1 MRISEIAARS
11 GVPVTTLRYYDT
23 IGLIDARREPNG
35 YRDYDDEVLER
46 LAFIEAAKHLE
57 LSLPEIAELL
67 GVVEGD
73 TCTHVR
79 DALHPKLIQRLKE
92 VDAYLASL
100 ALLRDRLLA
109 ATRRVAACPD
119 SGASCRS
126 ECMLLGERRRSCP
139 PQNNLEE
146 INKLTEGAR

>member
-23 IGLIDARREPNG
+23 IGLIDARRQPNG
-35 YRDYDDEVLER
+35 YRDYDEVVLER

-73 TCTHVR
+73 TCTQVR
-79 DALHPKLIQRLKE
+79 DALHPKLTQRLQE

-119 SGASCRS
+119 SGTSCRS

-139 PQNNLEE
+139 PQNELNEV
-146 INKLTEGAR
+146 NKPNEGAQ